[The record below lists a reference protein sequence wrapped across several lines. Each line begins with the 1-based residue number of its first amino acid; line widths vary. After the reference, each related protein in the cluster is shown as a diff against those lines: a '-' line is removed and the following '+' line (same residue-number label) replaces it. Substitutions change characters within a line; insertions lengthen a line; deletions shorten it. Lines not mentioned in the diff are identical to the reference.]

1 MTVGYLPLS
10 VFDDRVLAVLETEGT
25 IMIAE
30 TSVLASQPTP
40 SVVDFQK
47 YRGRWVA
54 VALADGRVLAS
65 GDSVIEAAASADALG
80 ISPAEYLLE
89 PIPAEDT
96 LLM

>member
-1 MTVGYLPLS
+1 
-10 VFDDRVLAVLETEGT
+10 
-25 IMIAE
+25 MIAE

-54 VALADGRVLAS
+54 VAVADGRVLAS
-65 GDSVIEAAASADALG
+65 GQSVIEAAASADTFG
-80 ISPAEYLLE
+80 ISSHDYLLE
-89 PIPAEDT
+89 PIPTEDT

>member
-1 MTVGYLPLS
+1 MPV
-10 VFDDRVLAVLETEGT
+10 VEDRVFADSGIEDA

-40 SVVDFQK
+40 SLADFQK
-47 YRGRWVA
+47 YRGQWVA
-54 VALADGRVLAS
+54 VAVADGQVLAS
-65 GDSVIEAAASADALG
+65 GDSVIEVAAKADSLG
-80 ISPAEYLLE
+80 ISPANYLLE